1 MNAAMDAAPRTRRVT
16 CASAGGLH
24 RIAYREWG
32 DARNPNVLLCVHALT
47 RSGRDF
53 DRLAQA
59 LCGQYRVVCPD
70 MPGRGESDRLA
81 QPSEYQIPTYVADIA
96 TLVARLDVEQVDW
109 VGTSMGA
116 LIGMAYAALDG
127 SPVRRLVLNEAG
139 PLVTGASLDRIGGYL
154 GRAPAFDDFASLEAY
169 VRAVCAPF
177 GPHSDDEWTIL
188 ATNVAR
194 QDADGTWRLAYDPAI
209 AVPFNATVPH
219 EDVDLWALYDR
230 IRCPTLVIRGAESD
244 LLLRET
250 FEEMQRRGPRA
261 RGVEF
266 AGIGHAPTLMHAD
279 QIALLR
285 EFLLQ

>member
-1 MNAAMDAAPRTRRVT
+1 MNSAPRTRRVT
-16 CASAGGLH
+16 CATASGLH

-32 DARNPNVLLCVHALT
+32 DPKNTNVLLCVHALT

-81 QPSEYQIPTYVADIA
+81 QPMEYQLPTYVADIV

-116 LIGMAYAALDG
+116 LIGMAYASLDG

-139 PLVTGASLDRIGGYL
+139 PQVTGASLDRIGSYL
-154 GRAPAFDDFASLEAY
+154 GRAPSFGAFAELEAY

-177 GPHSDDEWTIL
+177 GPHTDEEWAIL

-194 QDADGTWRLAYDPAI
+194 QQTDGSWCLAYDPAI

-219 EDVDLWALYDR
+219 QDTDLWALYDR

-250 FEEMQRRGPRA
+250 VDQMQRRGPRA
-261 RGVEF
+261 RAVELP
-266 AGIGHAPTLMHAD
+266 GIGHAPTLMHAD
-279 QIALLR
+279 QIGLVR
-285 EFLLQ
+285 DFLFA

>member
-1 MNAAMDAAPRTRRVT
+1 MTGAPRTRHVT
-16 CASAGGLH
+16 CAAASGLH
-24 RIAYREWG
+24 RLAYREWG
-32 DARNPNVLLCVHALT
+32 DPKNPDVLLCVHALT

-59 LCGQYRVVCPD
+59 LCDRYRVVCPD
-70 MPGRGESDRLA
+70 MPGRGASDRLV
-81 QPSEYQIPTYVADIA
+81 QPMEYQIPTYVADIV
-96 TLVARLDVEQVDW
+96 TLVARLDIERVDW

-139 PLVTGASLDRIGGYL
+139 PLVTGASLDRIGNYL
-154 GRAPAFDDFASLEAY
+154 GRAPEFGGFADLEAY

-177 GPHSDDEWTIL
+177 GPHDDDEWTIL
-188 ATNVAR
+188 AHNVAR

-219 EDVDLWALYDR
+219 EDVDLWAFYDR
-230 IRCPTLVIRGAESD
+230 IACPTLVIRGAESD

-250 FEEMQRRGPRA
+250 VDEMQRRGPRA
-261 RGVEF
+261 RAVELP
-266 AGIGHAPTLMHAD
+266 GIGHAPTLMHAD
-279 QIALLR
+279 QIGIVR
-285 EFLLQ
+285 EFLLG